1 MESQSCQ
8 GRGGLT
14 LWQGLHRGP
23 HSASTGGVPGQV
35 SPRNRQGTLSPA
47 LPQAVAGCPPL
58 AEEQALP
65 SKSAQARPVRFW
77 YQVWHITT
85 NLGLGSETSNAPQA
99 EAARVTGMAF
109 GVHVGAIPGH
119 TSVERIDDRARGAGA
134 GGPRM
139 R

>member
-8 GRGGLT
+8 GRGGSDPLAGPAPGT
-14 LWQGLHRGP
+14 THLQQWRSARAGL
-23 HSASTGGVPGQV
+23 
-35 SPRNRQGTLSPA
+35 PRNRQGTLSPA

-65 SKSAQARPVRFW
+65 SRYAQARPVRFW

-85 NLGLGSETSNAPQA
+85 NLGLGSETSNTPHA
-99 EAARVTGMAF
+99 ETARVTGTAF
-109 GVHVGAIPGH
+109 DVHVEAIPGH

-134 GGPRM
+134 GGPPTC
-139 R
+139 